1 MKTKN
6 ASLFAA
12 LAVCASLTLSS
23 VALAAGSHEGGHGN
37 HSGHGGHGS
46 FVGGQPGKASEV
58 DRTIK
63 IKADDVHFDPKTLK
77 VATGE
82 TIRFVITNVG
92 KIDHDFTLG
101 TPEVQQAHQKEMAKM
116 MQGGG
121 MNHAAHD
128 DANAVMLKPGETK
141 ELIWTFAGADNFEF
155 GCNVPGH
162 YQAGMK
168 GHVEISDHGNH
179 GSHGGHSS

>member
-6 ASLFAA
+6 VSLFAT
-12 LAVCASLTLSS
+12 LAACASFTVSA
-23 VALAAGSHEGGHGN
+23 VAFAGPAGDHDGHGTQQ
-37 HSGHGGHGS
+37 S

-58 DRTIK
+58 DRTIE
-63 IKADDVHFDPKTLK
+63 IKAGDVYFDKK
-77 VATGE
+77 QIEVAPGE
-82 TIRFVITNVG
+82 TIRFVVTNVG

-116 MQGGG
+116 TQGGMQG
-121 MNHAAHD
+121 MSHD
-128 DANAVMLKPGETK
+128 DANAMMLKPGETR
-141 ELIWTFAGADNFEF
+141 ELIWTFAETANFEF

-168 GHVEISDHGNH
+168 GNVVISGHGNH
-179 GSHGGHSS
+179 GGHSGHSS